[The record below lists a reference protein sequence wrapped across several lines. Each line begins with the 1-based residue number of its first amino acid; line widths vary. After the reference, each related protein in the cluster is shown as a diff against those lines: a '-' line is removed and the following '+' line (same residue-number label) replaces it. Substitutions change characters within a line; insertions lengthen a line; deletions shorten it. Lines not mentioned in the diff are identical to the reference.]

1 MKLTRSG
8 FRAVLVLM
16 LCLGLAGFSAA
27 LAQKSGPL
35 TPGGPKRPPGPT
47 VATPEQPDE
56 LPPIE
61 TLTKQEVPEDLALF
75 TSETNVVT
83 VDVAVVDEQGRFIP
97 QIPQGNFMVLEDNQ
111 PQQVQSFGVSQAPMT
126 VALLIEFNA
135 KFQQY
140 WTETWYQTLSAAYG
154 FAETLRP
161 EDWVAVIA
169 YDLRPEIL
177 SDFTQDRRETYAALQ
192 RLRTTGFSEANLYDA
207 LADTCERM
215 KGIEG
220 RKAIV
225 LISTG
230 VDTFSKLNYGEARRI
245 VQEAG
250 VTVYA
255 VGMMQMLR
263 DRADAYGAFDGPWGG
278 AARLDFLQADNQMKT
293 FASESGGMAFFPKF
307 YGEFPSIFQAIHYTM
322 RNQYTLTYVPTNQQ
336 KDGEWRKIKV
346 RLIDPKDPKKDLR
359 IVAGKKNKRVK
370 YQVVA
375 RSGYRAPRPVE

>member
-1 MKLTRSG
+1 MRRSG
-8 FRAVLVLM
+8 HWFMNVLILTV
-16 LCLGLAGFSAA
+16 CLGLAGLTASF
-27 LAQKSGPL
+27 AQRSGPL
-35 TPGGPKRPPGPT
+35 TPSGPRRAPGPT
-47 VATPEQPDE
+47 VAKPEVPEE

-61 TLTKQEVPEDLALF
+61 TLKKQEVPDDLALF
-75 TSETNVVT
+75 SSETNVVS
-83 VDVAVVDEQGRFIP
+83 VDVAVLDDQGRFIP
-97 QIPQGNFMVLEDNQ
+97 KIPQGNFMVLEDGV
-111 PQQVQSFGVSQAPMT
+111 PQQIQSFGVSQAPMT

-135 KFQQY
+135 RFQQY
-140 WTETWYQTLSAAYG
+140 WSETWYQTLSAAYG

-177 SDFTQDRRETYAALQ
+177 SDFTKDRRETYQALQ
-192 RLRTTGFSEANLYDA
+192 RLRTTGFSEANLFDA

-215 KGIEG
+215 SGIEG
-220 RKAIV
+220 RKSIV

-250 VTVYA
+250 VTVYPI
-255 VGMMQMLR
+255 GMMQMLR
-263 DRADAYGAFDGPWGG
+263 QRADAYGAFDGPWGG
-278 AARLDFLQADNQMKT
+278 AARLDFLQADNQLKT
-293 FASESGGMAFFPKF
+293 FAEESGGAAFFPKF

-322 RNQYTLTYVPTNQQ
+322 RNQYVLTYVPTNQQ

-370 YQVVA
+370 YQVIA